1 MFCPEQSTVQTSMNT
16 HGVQTCHTTASH
28 LIDHTCTYTGP
39 SSTSTRAGGSAPPHT
54 LSGSAN
60 DPALVTLLT
69 VPGAITFTLVYTLRG
84 ATGSR
89 RGNVSMTESNLYQ
102 SPTKHLQYHEGTGM
116 LVTNMLFFVLSFAY
130 SIMYSYSLCAIASG
144 NNKLI
149 QVISQSIMF

>member
-1 MFCPEQSTVQTSMNT
+1 MHT

-39 SSTSTRAGGSAPPHT
+39 SSTSTGAGGSTRPHT

-69 VPGAITFTLVYTLRG
+69 VPGTITFTLVYTLRG

-89 RGNVSMTESNLYQ
+89 RGNVCMTESNLYQ

-116 LVTNMLFFVLSFAY
+116 LVTNMLFFCV
-130 SIMYSYSLCAIASG
+130 ILCIQHKVCLQLISAIASG

-149 QVISQSIMF
+149 QV